1 MTFAQRRNRPKTHF
15 SERIPFV
22 KRRMTVYPQG
32 CSPFTHVLRRCA
44 QCLLIV
50 ALTAGTATAGPKALS
65 AAPVAAYAAAPVA
78 YAPAPVAYAPA
89 PVAYAPAPAVVT
101 AHSAQIVAQRF
112 NALAAPVVAAA
123 YAAPAYAAPAYAAY
137 AHAPVLLK

>member
-15 SERIPFV
+15 SERIPFA
-22 KRRMTVYPQG
+22 KRRTTVYPQG
-32 CSPFTHVLRRCA
+32 CSPFTHVLRPCA

-50 ALTAGTATAGPKALS
+50 ALAAGTATAAPKVLS
-65 AAPVAAYAAAPVA
+65 AAPVAAYAAAPLA
-78 YAPAPVAYAPA
+78 YAPAPL
-89 PVAYAPAPAVVT
+89 AYAPAPAVVT

-112 NALAAPVVAAA
+112 NGLAAPVVAAAYAAPA

>member
-1 MTFAQRRNRPKTHF
+1 MTFAQRRNRITTHF
-15 SERIPFV
+15 SERIPVV

-32 CSPFTHVLRRCA
+32 CSAFTHVIRLCA

-50 ALTAGTATAGPKALS
+50 ALAAGTASAAPGVLAAAPVATYA
-65 AAPVAAYAAAPVA
+65 AAPVAAYAA
-78 YAPAPVAYAPA
+78 A

-112 NALAAPVVAAA
+112 NTLAAPVLSAA
-123 YAAPAYAAPAYAAY
+123 YAAPAYAAPAYA
-137 AHAPVLLK
+137 HAPVLLK